1 MNRLLTNILLGIA
14 LPSILILGSCSS
26 DNSGE
31 DMIDGF
37 DRGAMLV
44 NWADNIIIP
53 AYESYYSTLQSLE
66 LTADAFET
74 DKNSVNLQSM
84 QDAWLEAYVAWQH
97 VSMFEI
103 GKAETI
109 SLRDFTN
116 IFPANAAQIE
126 ANISSG
132 DYNLEL
138 PSSRDQQGFPALDYL
153 LFGIGSTNDEILS
166 KHTSN
171 DEYTSYTIALI
182 NRLVSITAEV
192 LNDWKNGY
200 RDSFVMNNGSEAS
213 SSVNKLA
220 NDFLF
225 YYEKSLRAGKI
236 GIPAGVFSA
245 SPLPDRVE
253 GLYARNVSKQLFD
266 ASLEATVDF
275 FNGTHFNST
284 TKGESLSSYLDYLS
298 DITVTESLSEE
309 INNQFTASK
318 QAASNLEDSFYNQ
331 VESNNQ
337 LMLETYD
344 ELQKNVVLMK
354 VDMLQAMNISV
365 DYIDADGD

>member
-1 MNRLLTNILLGIA
+1 MNRLLTYA
-14 LPSILILGSCSS
+14 LFGLALAPIMILGSCSS

-31 DMIDGF
+31 DIIDGF
-37 DRGAMLV
+37 DRSAMLV

-53 AYESYYSTLQSLE
+53 AYESYYSALQSLE
-66 LTADAFET
+66 LTADAFEA
-74 DKNSVNLQSM
+74 DKNSANLLALQE
-84 QDAWLEAYVAWQH
+84 AWFDAYVAWQY

-116 IFPANAAQIE
+116 IFPANATQIE
-126 ANISSG
+126 ANISEG

-138 PSSRDQQGFPALDYL
+138 PSTRDQQGFPALDYL
-153 LFGIGSTNDEILS
+153 LFGIGSTNDEILN
-166 KHTSN
+166 KHVS
-171 DEYTSYTIALI
+171 EQQYTTYAIALI
-182 NRLVSITAEV
+182 DRLNFITSEV

-200 RDSFVMNNGSEAS
+200 RDTFVMNDGSEAS
-213 SSVNKLA
+213 SSVNKLV

-245 SPLPDRVE
+245 TPLPDRVE
-253 GLYARNVSKQLFD
+253 GLYAGNKSKELFD
-266 ASLEATVDF
+266 ASLEATIDF

-298 DITVTESLSEE
+298 DIKATESLSEE

-331 VESNNQ
+331 VQNNNQ
-337 LMLETYD
+337 LMLQTYD

-354 VDMLQAMNISV
+354 VDMLQAMNVSV